1 VSHRYTQSWCVL
13 LVTQGTRL
21 SRQSQIQNIS
31 QNKIE
36 KRSSVVFIC
45 TAGAGDN
52 HRRKGGGGGETNVV
66 IVNSHSVFP
75 SVKEICRWGTLLFH
89 DMRVR
94 SCSYTFN
101 PNCGVNC
108 GQYVAS
114 GFRMQVLRR
123 PGAIDT

>member
-45 TAGAGDN
+45 TAGDN
-52 HRRKGGGGGETNVV
+52 HRRKGGGGRRGGETNVV
-66 IVNSHSVFP
+66 IVNSEFP
-75 SVKEICRWGTLLFH
+75 SVKMSIYVMGNTLI
-89 DMRVR
+89 
-94 SCSYTFN
+94 S
-101 PNCGVNC
+101 
-108 GQYVAS
+108 
-114 GFRMQVLRR
+114 
-123 PGAIDT
+123 

>member
-52 HRRKGGGGGETNVV
+52 HRRKGGRGRGGETNVV

-101 PNCGVNC
+101 PNLFYGVNC
-108 GQYVAS
+108 GQVR
-114 GFRMQVLRR
+114 G
-123 PGAIDT
+123 